1 MSVAALASLDI
12 EMRHGTSG
20 SRINCLALGEIRARA
35 YVITQAMRN
44 VSLHIQTFV
53 FVGSS

>member
-1 MSVAALASLDI
+1 MLLKTALVAV
-12 EMRHGTSG
+12 EHPVRKPVP
-20 SRINCLALGEIRARA
+20 GEQLFA